1 MNLVLK
7 GYLMICM
14 LVCLK
19 DFILLPRSLMRSLS
33 EIWKIERRYD
43 VLLESLKSVLGF
55 KSVTWR
61 VKVSYNFVWKC
72 LKLIDTTHKVFYT
85 HKKIIIKSNISFSLD
100 NMRKSLSITE
110 CLLYII
116 LFQVRQWFQTI
127 ETYSNFL
134 SS

>member
-55 KSVTWR
+55 KSLTWR

-85 HKKIIIKSNISFSLD
+85 HKKIVIKSNISFSLD

-116 LFQVRQWFQTI
+116 LFQVRQCF
-127 ETYSNFL
+127 
-134 SS
+134 

>member
-43 VLLESLKSVLGF
+43 VLLESLKSALGF

-116 LFQVRQWFQTI
+116 LFQVRQCF
-127 ETYSNFL
+127 
-134 SS
+134 

>member
-85 HKKIIIKSNISFSLD
+85 QIQHLFFS
-100 NMRKSLSITE
+100 
-110 CLLYII
+110 
-116 LFQVRQWFQTI
+116 
-127 ETYSNFL
+127 
-134 SS
+134 

>member
-116 LFQVRQWFQTI
+116 LFQVRQCF
-127 ETYSNFL
+127 
-134 SS
+134 